1 MTRRKNSRARSM
13 RALASAIRPIKF
25 ETLEDRRLLS
35 ISVVGIPDWVEQGPA
50 PTNGGHDFTF
60 SDNPVSGAVT
70 SLAAHPTNSDI
81 LYAGTVAG
89 GIWRTT
95 NATSGANWTPL
106 TDQFPSLAIG
116 AIEMSPLDT
125 NVLYAGTG
133 SFISGG
139 PNGGAIGLL
148 RTTDARA
155 SWTLVGAA
163 QLAGIRLLAIVPA
176 AIGTFV
182 AA

>member
-50 PTNGGHDFTF
+50 PTNGGQDFTF
-60 SDNPVSGAVT
+60 NDNPVSGAV
-70 SLAAHPTNSDI
+70 SALAAHPTNSDI
-81 LYAGTVAG
+81 LYARTVAR

-106 TDQFPSLAIG
+106 TEPIPSL
-116 AIEMSPLDT
+116 
-125 NVLYAGTG
+125 
-133 SFISGG
+133 
-139 PNGGAIGLL
+139 
-148 RTTDARA
+148 
-155 SWTLVGAA
+155 
-163 QLAGIRLLAIVPA
+163 GIRGLRI
-176 AIGTFV
+176 
-182 AA
+182 